1 VTSVD
6 VADEWG
12 IPQPPERCVDVD
24 AIFKAIE
31 KALATLWSPQN
42 RSIIQLMPP
51 RISLMSYEEV
61 VDYLRYHLE
70 HLRPSVEVMASVY
83 TDFQSTLDRYLTAR
97 KCLNEMVDPRITMA
111 IRTIIDNLKLACS

>member
-1 VTSVD
+1 M
-6 VADEWG
+6 
-12 IPQPPERCVDVD
+12 DVD